1 MPTRPYKAAT
11 EATRAKWTD
20 DVREFRARLGE
31 QLTVEAAAQAAIGRE
46 IAAART
52 TAKLSQKELA
62 ALAAVQQADL
72 SRIERGAANPTIATV
87 AKIAAALGAEL
98 SITRPGA
105 AALSH

>member
-11 EATRAKWTD
+11 ESARAEWTPE
-20 DVREFRARLGE
+20 VREFRERLGE

-52 TAKLSQKELA
+52 AANLSQKQLA

-87 AKIAAALGAEL
+87 AKIAKALGTEL
-98 SITRPGA
+98 SLTSTPV
-105 AALSH
+105 ALSH